1 MKVFDVVIV
10 GARCAGSP
18 LAARLARRGL
28 DVCLLDKA
36 QFPSETPSTHIIQ
49 PRGAQALERI
59 GALDAVLSAGAA
71 TINSFTM
78 VNDDVRIEGEFDES
92 TFPLPGLC
100 VRRVTLDAV
109 LVDTAANAGAD
120 VRTGVKATGLIT
132 VGERVAGVETDHGPI
147 RARLVVGADGRH
159 SQVAKDVGAKEYSIT
174 PMGRVPVW
182 GYFEGVADREGR
194 LRLAR
199 LGENAYLAS
208 PTDDG
213 LYMVCVAAGTDSG
226 AHREEAFAAAL
237 EGWPELADTLSG
249 GRRIGPLRVMA
260 KWHGYLR
267 QAAGP
272 GWVLIGDAGHF
283 KDFTP
288 GQGIADAL
296 CQVELLDQTLPADF
310 GNASNLDAA
319 NQRWWRWRD
328 RDAYAMHWFASDLGA
343 PGAPTPVITEV
354 LRDISGDPEARR
366 TLMRVLNHEV
376 APREL
381 LAPRRL
387 AVAVGRAVR
396 TRPREI
402 RTTGREVAVAIRN
415 EVRRARMTRTV
426 PPGLHAP

>member
-1 MKVFDVVIV
+1 MKVFDVAIV

-18 LAARLARRGL
+18 LAAMLARRGL
-28 DVCLLDKA
+28 SVCVVDKA
-36 QFPSETPSTHIIQ
+36 RFPSETPSTHIIQ
-49 PRGAQALERI
+49 PRGAATLARI

-71 TINSFTM
+71 TINRFTM

-100 VRRVTLDAV
+100 VRRVTLDTV
-109 LVDTAANAGAD
+109 LVDTAAAAGAD
-120 VRTGVKATGLIT
+120 VRTGVKVTGLIT
-132 VGERVAGVETDHGPI
+132 AGGRVAGVETDQGPI
-147 RARLVVGADGRH
+147 RARLVVGADGRS
-159 SQVAKDVGAKEYSIT
+159 SQVANNVDAKEYSVT

-226 AHREEAFAAAL
+226 AHRDEAFRAAL
-237 EGWPELADTLSG
+237 AGWPELADVLAG
-249 GRRIGPLRVMA
+249 ARRVGPLRVMA
-260 KWHGYLR
+260 KWHGYFR

-272 GWVLIGDAGHF
+272 GWVLVGDAGHF

-296 CQVELLDQTLPADF
+296 CQAEHLEQILPADF
-310 GNASNLDAA
+310 SDASSLDVA

-328 RDAYAMHWFASDLGA
+328 RDAHAMHWFASDLGA
-343 PGAPTPVITEV
+343 PGAPTPVVTEV

-376 APREL
+376 APKQL

-387 AVAVGRAVR
+387 ALALGRAVR
-396 TRPREI
+396 RRPREI
-402 RTTGREVAVAIRN
+402 RTTGREIAVALRN
-415 EVRRARMTRTV
+415 EIHRARSTRTG
-426 PPGLHAP
+426 PPGPFDG